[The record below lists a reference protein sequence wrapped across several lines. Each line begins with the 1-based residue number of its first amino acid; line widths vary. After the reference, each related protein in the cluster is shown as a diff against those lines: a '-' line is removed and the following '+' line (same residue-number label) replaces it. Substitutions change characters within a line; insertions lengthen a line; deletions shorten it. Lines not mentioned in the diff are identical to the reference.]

1 MMAGN
6 GDLSTAKLAA
16 IGPVRYVRGRYALK
30 FVTFSAVNFRRH
42 VVSFSL
48 AVAASCFQDLES
60 NDAQRYSLMKTIP
73 FSRSGV
79 RFPLH
84 YDECHRAYAHVS
96 AWLAQQQQPQPH
108 GDWCG
113 LMMAYGCDWFRE
125 RLPTSIVRQSSAD
138 RRPFTRPF
146 LWCDLAAHVPSWDV
160 YDAGQAC
167 LVMAWW
173 HLEVISS

>member
-60 NDAQRYSLMKTIP
+60 NDAQRYSLMKTIR

-84 YDECHRAYAHVS
+84 YDECHMRTCLLG
-96 AWLAQQQQPQPH
+96 WLSSSSRSRTAI
-108 GDWCG
+108 DAVWWW
-113 LMMAYGCDWFRE
+113 LMAVIGFVNDYRH
-125 RLPTSIVRQSSAD
+125 QSCAS
-138 RRPFTRPF
+138 RRPIVARLLVHFF
-146 LWCDLAAHVPSWDV
+146 
-160 YDAGQAC
+160 DATWRHTFHLGMFMMP
-167 LVMAWW
+167 VKPAW
-173 HLEVISS
+173 